1 MKTFDI
7 LTYSPSVWCK
17 AATSM
22 PRGVATWWP
31 GGATATIG
39 QRMATL
45 PAPPT
50 SRHGKKIQNTKNPP
64 EQKRYKAEINALV
77 FFLSSRLIL
86 SFVTYATSPIFATC
100 WATPPSTAQDTNQ
113 RACIL
118 TALQWRLAANHWI
131 PL

>member
-1 MKTFDI
+1 MQGRGHVVARGGHGHHWSENGHPAGPPN
-7 LTYSPSVWCK
+7 LT
-17 AATSM
+17 AL
-22 PRGVATWWP
+22 
-31 GGATATIG
+31 
-39 QRMATL
+39 Q
-45 PAPPT
+45 
-50 SRHGKKIQNTKNPP
+50 KKKHTKNPP
-64 EQKRYKAEINALV
+64 EQKRYNAEINALL